1 MTTTFRFLLISA
13 ALSMPQAMTAQ
24 TLAAP
29 AVPQSQAQISLSFAP
44 VVKQA
49 APAVVNIYAT
59 VVVEARDNPFA
70 GDPFFERLFEGM
82 GRSVPRVE
90 NALGS
95 GVIVGRDGLV
105 VSNYHVVGQATEIR
119 VELSDRR
126 EYRAHVLLADEET
139 DLAVLKLEGAK
150 DLPALPLRNSDEV
163 EVGELVLAI
172 GNPFG
177 VGQTVSSGIVSGLGR
192 STLAIGAG
200 RGYFIQ
206 TDAAINPGNSGGALV
221 DMQGRLMGIN
231 TAILTRGG
239 GSNGIGFAIPSNL
252 VQNFV
257 EQAAAGGTRFQRPWA
272 GVQGQGMDAAMAEAM
287 GLPRPEGVV
296 ISDLHPESP
305 FKAAGL
311 AVGDVI
317 LSVDGAPTDSPQEV
331 IFRLAAIGIG
341 KTVTVAYLQDGT
353 AREARLQLTAPPDR
367 PAREARRLGDNS
379 VLQGAAVARLNPA
392 VAAELDLTDVPAD
405 GVVVIAAKGFAA
417 RIGLQ
422 AGDVVQRVNGVE
434 VGSTAD
440 LVRLTEPA
448 QRRWAIE
455 VLRGGRAIL
464 LRFRI

>member
-1 MTTTFRFLLISA
+1 MSRTCLR
-13 ALSMPQAMTAQ
+13 
-24 TLAAP
+24 TLALAWAVALP
-29 AVPQSQAQISLSFAP
+29 LTAGAETMAQVPQSPAELNLSFAP

-70 GDPFFERLFEGM
+70 GDPFFERLFEGI

-105 VSNYHVVGQATEIR
+105 VSNFHVVGQATEIR

-126 EYRAHVLLADEET
+126 EYRAHVLLADQDS
-139 DLAVLKLEGAK
+139 DLAVLKLDGAQ

-192 STLAIGAG
+192 STLAIGEG

-231 TAILTRGG
+231 TAILTRSG

-305 FKAAGL
+305 FRSAGL

-317 LSVDGAPTDSPQEV
+317 LSLNGEPTDSPQEV
-331 IFRLAAIGIG
+331 IFRLAAIGVG
-341 KTVTVAYLQDGT
+341 KAVKVAYLHDGE
-353 AREARLQLTAPPDR
+353 ARETELQLTAPPDR
-367 PAREARRLGDNS
+367 PAREARKLGDDS
-379 VLQGAAVARLNPA
+379 VLQGAEIARLNPA
-392 VAAELDLTDVPAD
+392 VAAELDLTTMPAD
-405 GVVVIAAKGFAA
+405 GVVVTAARGFAA
-417 RIGLQ
+417 RAGLR
-422 AGDVVQRVNGVE
+422 AGDVVHTVNGVA

-440 LVRLTEPA
+440 LARLTEPV

-455 VLRGGRAIL
+455 VLREGRAIL

>member
-1 MTTTFRFLLISA
+1 MNRNRFRNLALTCAMALPLIA
-13 ALSMPQAMTAQ
+13 AAETQPQ
-24 TLAAP
+24 
-29 AVPQSQAQISLSFAP
+29 VPQSQAELSLSFAP

-59 VVVEARDNPFA
+59 VVIEARENPFS

-95 GVIVGRDGLV
+95 GVIVGSDGLV

-126 EYRAHVLLADEET
+126 EYRAHVLLADQDS
-139 DLAVLKLEGAK
+139 DLAVLKLEGAEG
-150 DLPALPLRNSDEV
+150 LPALPLRNSDEV

-192 STLAIGAG
+192 STLAIGEG

-221 DMQGRLMGIN
+221 DVAGRLIGIN
-231 TAILTRGG
+231 TAILTRSG

-305 FKAAGL
+305 FRKAGI

-317 LSVDGAPTDSPQEV
+317 LSLNEEPTDSPQEV

-341 KTVTVAYLQDGT
+341 KAVKVVYLHDG
-353 AREARLQLTAPPDR
+353 AAQEAQLQLSAPPDR
-367 PAREARRLGDNS
+367 PAREARKLGDDS
-379 VLQGAAVARLNPA
+379 VLQGAEVARLNPA
-392 VAAELDLTDVPAD
+392 VAAELDLATVPAD
-405 GVVVIAAKGFAA
+405 GVVVTAARGFAA
-417 RIGLQ
+417 RVGLR
-422 AGDVVQRVNGVE
+422 AGDVVHAVNGVE

-440 LVRLTEPA
+440 LARLTEPT

-455 VLRGGRAIL
+455 VLREGQAIL